1 MAAFMDDVDLTP
13 FDVLPNQIPLDT
25 LNPVATSRLERARQ
39 TAVARY
45 FPHGPNQQPDTA
57 DPNLLDHAIWY
68 ANSQSFPGG
77 KRILFPGELRS
88 TGVRARHDV
97 D

>member
-1 MAAFMDDVDLTP
+1 MDDVDLTP

-25 LNPVATSRLERARQ
+25 LNPVATSRLERAWQ

-45 FPHGPNQQPDTA
+45 FPHGPNQQPDVA

-68 ANSQSFPGG
+68 ANSQFAKPFPGE